1 VIRLAFTPQQKDI
14 QLGSI
19 ITYGLLFGL
28 FWITREEG
36 FWIIPSLLLLVLLR
50 VLQLK
55 QQKLPI
61 KKVSYRFAF
70 FSLVAIAFVS
80 LIGLTNYYK
89 YEKFEVVDFKG
100 AAYYQAIKS
109 LNSVD
114 VGEDLPYIPVSFAKR
129 QAIYKVSPS
138 FAQLK
143 EFLEDKA
150 KIEAT
155 ASCALYS
162 WTCGDYAGEFFVWV
176 LRDAVA
182 NKGYYQTPVRAAEFY
197 NNISKEI
204 ATACDNGVI
213 KCKTN
218 PIPFMPNIRLAQLQT
233 MPEKIS
239 EAIKLA
245 MVQFPIPATGGASEE
260 PLDQLQRVRL
270 FLGNPSTIFAPI
282 EQRTV
287 LSGWFYSPTPDW
299 IVLNCTVNGSVV
311 KKEIDRI
318 DSPDIIKTVKNTT
331 ANHQGFLIDVSDYDN
346 CSIAIDTSPSNTLPI
361 NSLLEQQETTLNF
374 GEKGIFHIE
383 HIYQSYIYNDKYAPS
398 KLKKLLAKL
407 YKSVMP
413 IIVPLGAFIYLIYL
427 ILIVVKRIEI
437 TDVFIISTLMW
448 CLFISRIFIM
458 VLVDISSFPA
468 INASY
473 LSAAFPILCLAAFLS
488 LQLIFFKHNKISN

>member
-1 VIRLAFTPQQKDI
+1 
-14 QLGSI
+14 
-19 ITYGLLFGL
+19 
-28 FWITREEG
+28 
-36 FWIIPSLLLLVLLR
+36 
-50 VLQLK
+50 
-55 QQKLPI
+55 
-61 KKVSYRFAF
+61 
-70 FSLVAIAFVS
+70 
-80 LIGLTNYYK
+80 
-89 YEKFEVVDFKG
+89 
-100 AAYYQAIKS
+100 
-109 LNSVD
+109 VD
-114 VGEDLPYIPVSFAKR
+114 VGQDLLYMPVSFAKR

-150 KIEAT
+150 TIEAT
-155 ASCALYS
+155 TGCALYS
-162 WTCGDYAGEFFVWV
+162 WTCGDYAGEFFVWA

-204 ATACDNGVI
+204 ATACDKGVI

-218 PIPFMPNIRLAQLQT
+218 PMPFIPNITLAQLQT
-233 MPEKIS
+233 VPEKIN
-239 EAIKLA
+239 EAINLA
-245 MVQFPIPATGGASEE
+245 MVQFPIAATGGASEE

-282 EQRTV
+282 EQRTI

-299 IVLNCTVNGSVV
+299 IVLNCTVNGTVV

-318 DSPDIIKTVKNTT
+318 DSSNIVETVKNPT
-331 ANHQGFLIDVSDYDN
+331 ANHQDFLIDVSDYDN
-346 CSIAIDTSPSNTLPI
+346 CSIAIDMSPSKPLPI
-361 NSLLEQQETTLNF
+361 NSLLEQQDTTLHF
-374 GEKGIFHIE
+374 GDKGIFHIE

-398 KLKKLLAKL
+398 KLKKLLGKL
-407 YKSVMP
+407 YKLVMP
-413 IIVPLGAFIYLIYL
+413 IIVPLGAFIYLMYL
-427 ILIVVKRIEI
+427 ILIVVKKTPI
-437 TDVFIISTLMW
+437 TDIFIISTLMW

-468 INASY
+468 INATY